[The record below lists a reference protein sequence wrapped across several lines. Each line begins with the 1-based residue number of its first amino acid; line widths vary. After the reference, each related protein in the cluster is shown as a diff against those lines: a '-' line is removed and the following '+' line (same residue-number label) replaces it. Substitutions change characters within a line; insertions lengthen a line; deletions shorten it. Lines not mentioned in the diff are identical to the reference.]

1 MIDNPRYPHSILI
14 AREQLDSNG
23 TPIFDENGD
32 PIKITIASSECGLR
46 GLSEIDINSGIAQ
59 TDVKV
64 SIPLPTTIWNIK
76 VTDDVVF
83 TNGYTGEK
91 MYGRHCSP
99 EYKNIC
105 IQQIFHF
112 CS

>member
-32 PIKITIASSECGLR
+32 PEKITIASSECGLR

-91 MYGRHCSP
+91 MYGRVSKYDP
-99 EYKNIC
+99 RSLGINLYFKKNG
-105 IQQIFHF
+105 
-112 CS
+112 